1 MELQQYLNS
10 NWKLPKLPNAQIK
23 HILQLKTPQGREG
36 KAKNKNKNKIPSSP
50 NTLTSYIIRLNQ
62 NTEECLGFCLSSM

>member
-23 HILQLKTPQGREG
+23 HILQLKTPRGERGRQ
-36 KAKNKNKNKIPSSP
+36 KTKTKTKSP
-50 NTLTSYIIRLNQ
+50 AAQTL
-62 NTEECLGFCLSSM
+62 